1 MNHDQNDGLLQM
13 IRRTDPMIFLDSH
26 KLSWPQCDM
35 KRIYK
40 CIFEILLGLIIVALC
55 VFVFNFSLLGM
66 ESYILHYP
74 QWLLGHC
81 LAVLF
86 LLCLFLFLLTICNYV
101 ACNNLRVSIKKATKF
116 IFIVSLII
124 FAYIAIIGI
133 DYGLLFH
140 KSKKY
145 PPYPSYGITKCQTSC
160 HRTFCD
166 SHESWPRWDIIIY
179 TLWYIWRE

>member
-1 MNHDQNDGLLQM
+1 
-13 IRRTDPMIFLDSH
+13 
-26 KLSWPQCDM
+26 M

-40 CIFEILLGLIIVALC
+40 YIFEILLGLIIVALC

-101 ACNNLRVSIKKATKF
+101 ACHNLRVSIKKATKF
-116 IFIVSLII
+116 IFLVSLII

-145 PPYPSYGITKCQTSC
+145 PPYPSYGISKCQTPCKCNKDEKQPSLLC
-160 HRTFCD
+160 
-166 SHESWPRWDIIIY
+166 Y
-179 TLWYIWRE
+179 TITQQ

>member
-1 MNHDQNDGLLQM
+1 
-13 IRRTDPMIFLDSH
+13 
-26 KLSWPQCDM
+26 M

-160 HRTFCD
+160 VTTGSGHFAVTKYPD
-166 SHESWPRWDIIIY
+166 PDVTLIVLDMESLSLSAERS
-179 TLWYIWRE
+179 

>member
-1 MNHDQNDGLLQM
+1 
-13 IRRTDPMIFLDSH
+13 
-26 KLSWPQCDM
+26 M
-35 KRIYK
+35 KRIYNY
-40 CIFEILLGLIIVALC
+40 IFEILLGLIIVALC

-86 LLCLFLFLLTICNYV
+86 LLCLFLFLLTICNYL
-101 ACNNLRVSIKKATKF
+101 ACNNLRVSIKKASKF
-116 IFIVSLII
+116 IFLVSLII
-124 FAYIAIIGI
+124 FAYVAIIGI

-160 HRTFCD
+160 VTTGSGHFVTVTKYPD
-166 SHESWPRWDIIIY
+166 PDVTGY
-179 TLWYIWRE
+179 

>member
-1 MNHDQNDGLLQM
+1 MQDLRCLVCVRLLS
-13 IRRTDPMIFLDSH
+13 RVV
-26 KLSWPQCDM
+26 M
-35 KRIYK
+35 KKIYK

-86 LLCLFLFLLTICNYV
+86 LLCLFLFLLTICNYL
-101 ACNNLRVSIKKATKF
+101 ACNNLRISIKKASKF
-116 IFIVSLII
+116 IFLVSLII

-140 KSKKY
+140 QSKSQDDDKEVVGDF
-145 PPYPSYGITKCQTSC
+145 SSDQLVGTC
-160 HRTFCD
+160 
-166 SHESWPRWDIIIY
+166 W
-179 TLWYIWRE
+179 LRERNAKNTDMDEVLSVNDLL

>member
-1 MNHDQNDGLLQM
+1 
-13 IRRTDPMIFLDSH
+13 
-26 KLSWPQCDM
+26 M

-86 LLCLFLFLLTICNYV
+86 LLCLFLFLLTICNYF
-101 ACNNLRVSIKKATKF
+101 ACNNLRVSIKKASKF
-116 IFIVSLII
+116 IFLVSLII

-160 HRTFCD
+160 HDRVRTLC
-166 SHESWPRWDIIIY
+166 SHEVSWPRCDINRFRYGIFISFSRKIIECL
-179 TLWYIWRE
+179 THCEVICK